1 MSEEKKKVSF
11 AYEEMLH
18 MPHHVSGKHP
28 QMSRYDRAA
37 QFSPFAALT
46 GHEAAVQEAARV
58 TEERAE
64 LDEGEK
70 ERLNEILYT
79 LLEKYQGHPDISVT
93 YFCPDARKS
102 GGRYVIET
110 GRIQKLDTFR
120 RTILLDNQSEI
131 PMDQISNIQGK

>member
-1 MSEEKKKVSF
+1 MKDYSDIID
-11 AYEEMLH
+11 H
-18 MPHHVSGKHP
+18 PHHVSRMRP
-28 QMSRYDRAA
+28 QMSMHDRAA

-102 GGRYVIET
+102 GGRYVTET

-131 PMDQISNIQGK
+131 PMDQISNIQEK

>member
-1 MSEEKKKVSF
+1 M
-11 AYEEMLH
+11 
-18 MPHHVSGKHP
+18 
-28 QMSRYDRAA
+28 R
-37 QFSPFAALT
+37 
-46 GHEAAVQEAARV
+46 EAARV

-102 GGRYVIET
+102 GGKYVTET
-110 GRIQKLDTFR
+110 GRIQRLDTFR

-131 PMDQISNIQGK
+131 PMDQISNIQEK